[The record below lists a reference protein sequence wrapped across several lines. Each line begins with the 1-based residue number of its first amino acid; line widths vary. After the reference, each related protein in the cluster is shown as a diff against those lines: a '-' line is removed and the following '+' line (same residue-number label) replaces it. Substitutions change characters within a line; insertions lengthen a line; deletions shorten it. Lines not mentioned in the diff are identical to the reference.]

1 MPKLCLLGL
10 IDYLKRHYE
19 ELVNVFDD
27 LRNNDLIDRVSKM
40 MVRVAAL
47 IQTLEDYQL
56 QRECKIE

>member
-1 MPKLCLLGL
+1 MPKLCLPGL
-10 IDYLKRHYE
+10 IDFLKRHYE
-19 ELVNVFDD
+19 ELVDVFDD

>member
-1 MPKLCLLGL
+1 MAKLCLPGL

-19 ELVNVFDD
+19 ELVGVFDD

>member
-19 ELVNVFDD
+19 ELVNVFED

>member
-1 MPKLCLLGL
+1 MAKLCLPGL
-10 IDYLKRHYE
+10 IDFLKRHYE
-19 ELVNVFDD
+19 ELVDVFDD